1 MNIQYDDL
9 PYEIVS
15 NELTYDLTFK
25 IILIGDSGVGKTCLS
40 LRATKDYF
48 EKNYN
53 TTIGFEFS
61 TFCCK
66 IKEKIIKLQIWD
78 TCGQEVY
85 RSLIVSFYR
94 NSSLAILIYSI
105 DNFESFQHI
114 NNWLND
120 IRDKSNPNIKKFLIG
135 NKNDL
140 ENERKISTEEA
151 ENFSK
156 NLNFDFFMECSAKTG
171 INVSDIFIRASK
183 ILYIERAK
191 YMNNNNRFT
200 FYTISDSNDEN
211 EIMKNSE
218 NKSLVINKK
227 NNKEKKE
234 KKNCC

>member
-1 MNIQYDDL
+1 MNKEYDDL

-25 IILIGDSGVGKTCLS
+25 IIIIGDSGVGKTCLS
-40 LRATKDYF
+40 LRATKNYF
-48 EKNYN
+48 ESNYN

-94 NSSLAILIYSI
+94 NSSLAILMYSI

-140 ENERKISTEEA
+140 ENERKIKTEEA
-151 ENFSK
+151 EKFSK

-171 INVSDIFIRASK
+171 INVSNIFIRASK
-183 ILYIERAK
+183 LLYIETAK
-191 YMNNNNRFT
+191 YINNNSNRYT
-200 FYTISDSNDEN
+200 FYSISDSNDDN
-211 EIMKNSE
+211 EMMKNSV
-218 NKSLVINKK
+218 NKSLINKK
-227 NNKEKKE
+227 DKENNGKKS
-234 KKNCC
+234 CCS